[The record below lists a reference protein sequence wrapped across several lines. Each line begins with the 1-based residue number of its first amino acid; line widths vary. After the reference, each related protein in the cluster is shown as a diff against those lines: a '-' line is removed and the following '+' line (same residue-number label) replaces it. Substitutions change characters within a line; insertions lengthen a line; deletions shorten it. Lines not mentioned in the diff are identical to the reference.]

1 MTRGDLIHVTGD
13 QMKIITRK
21 KEALILRKKVIKI
34 LKGRLSSEKEANFI
48 FINESDGVLGNFLKF
63 YKGTKTLSRL
73 LILLVETGSRTA
85 QNISI

>member
-1 MTRGDLIHVTGD
+1 
-13 QMKIITRK
+13 MKIITRK

-73 LILLVETGSRTA
+73 LILLVEMGSRTA